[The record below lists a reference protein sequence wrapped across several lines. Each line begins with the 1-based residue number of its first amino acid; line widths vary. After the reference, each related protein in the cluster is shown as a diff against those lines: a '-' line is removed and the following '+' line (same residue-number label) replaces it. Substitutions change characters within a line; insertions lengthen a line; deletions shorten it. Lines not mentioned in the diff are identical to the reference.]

1 MGATKRLLGEI
12 QPDGLI
18 TQGLKPRN
26 NPSASAPGLKYWA
39 ILYAMGDE
47 RL

>member
-1 MGATKRLLGEI
+1 MGVTKRLLGEI
-12 QPDGLI
+12 QPKNAGPI

-39 ILYAMGDE
+39 ILYVHG
-47 RL
+47 R